1 VPLKPES
8 VWPPGVNK
16 ESLTKAISERLQAE
30 FTGIEFNFSQYIE
43 DNVEEAVS
51 GVKGENSVKL
61 FGADLETLNA
71 LAAKMKAVM
80 ATVPGI
86 TDLAIF
92 SSLGQPTVQIDIDR
106 DKAARYGLAP
116 GGINTTIRTAIGGRS
131 AGDLYEY
138 GSDRHY
144 NMLVRLAPW
153 QRNDLETIRNIT
165 VGAQNPNGSGV
176 VQIPL
181 SEVASINLTSGP
193 SFIYREQQERYL
205 PIKFSVRGRDL
216 GSAVLEVQRK
226 IAQEV
231 QLPAGYR
238 LEWVG
243 ELGNLQDAI
252 DRLKLIVPL
261 SLTIIALLLYVYF
274 SSIIDMFLALSVIP
288 MAMIGGVFALFVTG
302 TPFSVSAAIGF
313 IALFGIS
320 VMDSIIVLRQFNQ
333 LIRVGVDR
341 TTAILRACELQ
352 MRPVAMTCVIAC
364 VGLLPAALS
373 TGIGSQ
379 VQKPLA
385 VVVVGGM
392 ILAPILIL
400 IILPV
405 LILLFSQRKPHA
417 AAISDTA
424 VRAPAE

>member
-116 GGINTTIRTAIGGRS
+116 GGINTTIQTAIGGRS

-144 NMLVRLAPW
+144 NMLVRLAPR